1 MFSLNCTWSG
11 SGSANLSWTVEQ
23 QRVEVKEGELL
34 TLDWA
39 DLGKKT
45 GDVVFVTCSGE
56 SSGNSASNQTGVS
69 SWASVSTVILSYFN
83 IFRAKISVQ
92 VSQTLVVPG
101 IEVEEEIDSKES
113 EEDEDEDEN
122 GNSDDDE
129 DDD

>member
-1 MFSLNCTWSG
+1 M
-11 SGSANLSWTVEQ
+11 EQ

-39 DLGKKT
+39 DLGKEA

-56 SSGNSASNQTGVS
+56 SSGNSPNNQTGVS

-83 IFRAKISVQ
+83 IFRAKNSVQ

-113 EEDEDEDEN
+113 EEDEDQN

-129 DDD
+129 DDN